1 MLSPRQTLSVHQRLG
16 RLGYFHALFIEPAIS
31 RSADFAADSQL
42 PHIAA
47 SCCNHTRPASDRPA
61 SMRLLNESA
70 WKLLKEMA
78 ICLGAKP
85 RCPMSTAEC
94 CPTCRVIT
102 DGLWVATA
110 WSTVQRRV
118 LTPAVPPKPAT
129 DTMISLLLGH
139 AFAAQQ
145 EIACDFLGDAAY
157 DTREAPQAAE
167 NDLPLTAELINLWRD
182 PFSPA
187 APKAFTWL
195 NHCAGMENLRHVIQ
209 TRRAA

>member
-1 MLSPRQTLSVHQRLG
+1 MLSPAQTLSVHQRLG

-31 RSADFAADSQL
+31 RSADFTADPQL
-42 PHIAA
+42 PDITAP
-47 SCCNHTRPASDRPA
+47 CCNHTGPATDRPA

-78 ICLGAKP
+78 TCLGAKP
-85 RCPMSTAEC
+85 RCPMSTIEC

-102 DGLWVATA
+102 DGLCVATV

-118 LTPAVPPKPAT
+118 LKPAVPPEPAT
-129 DTMISLLLGH
+129 YTMISLLLGH

-145 EIACDFLGDAAY
+145 ETVCDFLGDAAY

-195 NHCAGMENLRHVIQ
+195 NHCAGMDDLRHVIQ